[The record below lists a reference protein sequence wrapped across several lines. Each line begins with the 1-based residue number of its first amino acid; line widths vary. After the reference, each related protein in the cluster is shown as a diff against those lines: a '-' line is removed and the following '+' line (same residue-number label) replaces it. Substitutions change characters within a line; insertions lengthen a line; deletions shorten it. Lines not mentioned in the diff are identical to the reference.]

1 MLGSSTCEDRI
12 SDTDWPPDSTG
23 VKGLVRADKFPSVHR
38 DASKSKL
45 EDFSLV
51 PLFAELSEHAPI
63 LTAVLTESCPSKKS
77 DEQKKLAVVV
87 SSAVLLKFQNPKMKL
102 IAAIFSLV
110 LQAGHAGRQVRIKVC
125 VTNHRL
131 MYLMIY
137 LGIQTDAKDHDH
149 TFIPRNATVV
159 RLSRQRA

>member
-1 MLGSSTCEDRI
+1 MKKLARSVAGCNPRTIALRCLALPRVRI
-12 SDTDWPPDSTG
+12 ALVTLIG
-23 VKGLVRADKFPSVHR
+23 HRIRLELKGLCADKFPSVHR

-51 PLFAELSEHAPI
+51 PVFAELSEHAPI

-87 SSAVLLKFQNPKMKL
+87 SSAVLLKFRNPKMKL

-110 LQAGHAGRQVRIKVC
+110 LQAGHAGRQVRLC
-125 VTNHRL
+125 VLRTT
-131 MYLMIY
+131 I
-137 LGIQTDAKDHDH
+137 
-149 TFIPRNATVV
+149 
-159 RLSRQRA
+159 